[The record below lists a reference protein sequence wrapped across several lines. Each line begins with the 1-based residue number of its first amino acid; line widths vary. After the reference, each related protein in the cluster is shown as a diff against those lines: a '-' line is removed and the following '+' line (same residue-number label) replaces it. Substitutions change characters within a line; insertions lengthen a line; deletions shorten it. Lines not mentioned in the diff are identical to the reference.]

1 MRGCLAVRIFCV
13 LVVLVLVIACGCST
27 YNTPRRQRMR
37 AYTAQTDLDRA
48 VDDWDWILGRDRPQ
62 IMYDFTSR

>member
-1 MRGCLAVRIFCV
+1 MGSRWTVRILCV
-13 LVVLVLVIACGCST
+13 VAVLVLVVACGCST

-48 VDDWDWILGRDRPQ
+48 VDDLDWILGRDRPQ
-62 IMYDFTSR
+62 VMYDPSMR